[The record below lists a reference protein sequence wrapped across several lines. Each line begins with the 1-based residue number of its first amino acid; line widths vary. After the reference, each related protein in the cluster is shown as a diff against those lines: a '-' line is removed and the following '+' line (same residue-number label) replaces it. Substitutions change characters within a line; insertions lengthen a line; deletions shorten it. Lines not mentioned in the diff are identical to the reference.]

1 MIVDISDHQNYKNKI
16 NKNKRSLRNTYLTL
30 SLLSVPPEV
39 GPAPTLALIAPHREV
54 GVADEVHVQGQAGRG
69 VGAVLEWLE
78 AGRSWCWLLIN
89 WVANTLKR
97 QMMSREK
104 R

>member
-1 MIVDISDHQNYKNKI
+1 MLTYLIIKTTTTKF
-16 NKNKRSLRNTYLTL
+16 KRSLRKTYLTL

-54 GVADEVHVQGQAGRG
+54 GVADEVHVHSQAGRR

-78 AGRSWCWLLIN
+78 AGRSWCWLLIY
-89 WVANTLKR
+89 WVADTLKM
-97 QMMSREK
+97 QMMSRGDI
-104 R
+104 